1 MKFHRRQRGYT
12 LLEMVIAF
20 AILALSLGVLYES
33 FSMTLKYSEKA
44 RNLSRAELLAESVK
58 ERLGIDLSLA
68 QTIID
73 GHEEDCGWQVRTQ
86 SVLQAESDRPPILT
100 AKQVA
105 VDVSCGGTG
114 AVGAAHLDTVELVGA
129 R

>member
-12 LLEMVIAF
+12 LLEMVVAF

-33 FSMTLKYSEKA
+33 FSMTLRYSEKA

-58 ERLGIDLSLA
+58 ERLGMDISLA
-68 QTIID
+68 QTSIE
-73 GHEEDCGWQVRTQ
+73 GREEDCGWQVRIQ
-86 SVLQAESDRPPILT
+86 SGPQAESERPPILM
-100 AKQVA
+100 AKQLA
-105 VDVSCGGTG
+105 VDVTCGGSGVVG
-114 AVGAAHLDTVELVGA
+114 AVHLDTVELVGV